1 MVAPTAF
8 QLANEAN
15 ARESARLSKLIR
27 NLQNIQNVTNNWT
40 AANWSEIANANNVNR
55 LQALYEARK
64 RNPAAYNFAKLIR
77 NKKELVEKRKA
88 RLAMY
93 GYLAKQ
99 NNWESRI
106 PNWEAELFRRVH
118 KTNSG
123 TAAPALPSNF
133 NLRRWRNAFTKEGTL
148 KPVSGKEPV
157 RFVPKLP
164 VGPSLKAR
172 TWRAKS
178 SNENFE
184 TVKSMTKKQLQ
195 LLSKVGPIN
204 WMALRVANEVPAN
217 NMTKYRRYL
226 AARVIQR
233 HLKRHQ
239 KKHASRGPSRGPSP
253 RSPRTL
259 ARETA
264 LGIMGGARRAPGSP
278 NNTRVTWSRNANGK
292 ISIHRTLNK
301 LHLNLTQAQ
310 RNALN
315 KMSENQAIAYI
326 RNLARAH

>member
-1 MVAPTAF
+1 MVVVPTAF

-40 AANWSEIANANNVNR
+40 AANWARTFNPNEEHF
-55 LQALYEARK
+55 QALYEARK
-64 RNPAAYNFAKLIR
+64 RNPAAYNFAKLIK

-118 KTNSG
+118 KTVSG
-123 TAAPALPSNF
+123 RPAPALPSNF

-157 RFVPKLP
+157 RFVPKKP
-164 VGPSLKAR
+164 VHGFIPTLKELA
-172 TWRAKS
+172 WKAKS

-184 TVKSMTKKQLQ
+184 TVKTMSNAQLK

-204 WMALRVANEVPAN
+204 WTLLKPKKRVSPLPEKNV
-217 NMTKYRRYL
+217 TRYRRAA

-239 KKHASRGPSRGPSP
+239 KKHASRRPSP
-253 RSPRTL
+253 RST
-259 ARETA
+259 
-264 LGIMGGARRAPGSP
+264 RRSEER
-278 NNTRVTWSRNANGK
+278 RVAK
-292 ISIHRTLNK
+292 
-301 LHLNLTQAQ
+301 
-310 RNALN
+310 
-315 KMSENQAIAYI
+315 E
-326 RNLARAH
+326 